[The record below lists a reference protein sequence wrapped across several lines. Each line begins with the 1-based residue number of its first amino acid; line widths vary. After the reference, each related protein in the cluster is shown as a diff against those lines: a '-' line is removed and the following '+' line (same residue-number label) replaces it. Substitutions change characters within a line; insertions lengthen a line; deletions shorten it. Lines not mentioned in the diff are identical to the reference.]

1 MNEIAVDKGRLN
13 NNTTKHKN
21 AKKEVKKDL
30 VEHASKSLWQMHL
43 RERRRMGG
51 NNNNNKRNLEYPNE
65 GIIIRKTCSDVFGYV

>member
-30 VEHASKSLWQMHL
+30 VEHASKSL
-43 RERRRMGG
+43 
-51 NNNNNKRNLEYPNE
+51 
-65 GIIIRKTCSDVFGYV
+65 